1 MKRRTFLKQMLGSG
15 LMLGAGLGGLGTARA
30 ASNGRV
36 LVVVFLRGG
45 WDGLNVAVPYGEDA
59 YHSLRPTLRI
69 APPSAGDANSALDL
83 DGFFGFPRAMASI
96 HALYQEGRVAVLP
109 AVLYPAATR
118 SHFEGQDIV
127 EDAAITPASSGWL
140 ARYLAAAPGGSAA
153 QRVLSLTAG
162 VPRSLHGA
170 LSVPAYLTL
179 SGLTLANT
187 QKDRDMLSAVMT
199 AEYGRAPVVGNASAV
214 ALHNAANQL
223 LPEMG
228 ELTAINALPVEGG
241 AVYPAT
247 TFGTQMRQAAAL
259 VKSKPGLELITL
271 DLDGWDT
278 HRDQGGGQP
287 TGQMA
292 LLLKQFSDSVGAFFQ
307 DLSGYGDR
315 VTLLA
320 TSEFGRT
327 AAENGSFGTDHGN
340 ATTWL
345 AIGAGVHGGIHTGT
359 GWPGLAPDQLY
370 EGRYLAHTID
380 FRNVYAECLNRVLG
394 LADPGLVMPGYGA
407 GSVGFMV

>member
-1 MKRRTFLKQMLGSG
+1 MKRRTFLKRMLGSG
-15 LMLGAGLGGLGTARA
+15 LMLGAGLGGTSVARA
-30 ASNGRV
+30 AGNGRV

-59 YHSLRPTLRI
+59 YHSLRPRIRI

-83 DGFFGFPRAMASI
+83 DGFFGFPPAMAPI

-109 AVLYPAATR
+109 AVLYPHASR

-140 ARYLAAAPGGSAA
+140 ARYLATTPGIGAA
-153 QRVLSLTAG
+153 QRVISLTAG
-162 VPRSLHGA
+162 VPRSLNGA
-170 LSVPAYLTL
+170 MSVPAYSTL
-179 SGLTLANT
+179 SGLMLANT
-187 QKDRDMLSAVMT
+187 QQDRDMLGAVMA
-199 AEYGRAPVVGNASAV
+199 AEYGRTPALGNASAA

-228 ELTAINALPVEGG
+228 ELTTINYLPVEGG
-241 AVYPAT
+241 AVYPASA
-247 TFGTQMRQAAAL
+247 FGTQMRQAAAL
-259 VKSKPGLELITL
+259 VKAKPGLEVITL
-271 DLDGWDT
+271 DLGGWDS
-278 HRDQGGGQP
+278 HRSQGGGQP

-292 LLLKQFSDSVGAFFQ
+292 LLLKQFADSVGAFFK

-327 AAENGSFGTDHGN
+327 AAENGSYGTDHGN

-345 AIGAGVHGGIHTGT
+345 AIGAGVRGGIYTGT
-359 GWPGLAPDQLY
+359 GWPGLAPDRLH

-394 LADPGLVMPGYGA
+394 LADPGLVIPGYGA
-407 GSVGFMV
+407 GSVGFLV